1 MKTKNIIALLS
12 LVAVVFVSCDRS
24 VEFQHE
30 TFATFSNNSYSVE
43 ETVGQVT
50 IPVEIY
56 NPTGAEVQVSVAI
69 QAGNAVE
76 GTDYEVV
83 SPSAGILTFSGEQ
96 NKADVVL
103 NIISHEGTF
112 TGAKTFAVQIQS
124 LTEGLSVGS
133 FNLASVTIVDIDH
146 PLAKYIGK
154 WSSTLT
160 SAFNGSAQST
170 TINIVADPDD
180 ETYTKLFVDGGMAPY
195 VTGATGAKP
204 QFEAVQTETGF
215 KILAGQP
222 VGYNDVTLYGFDAAF
237 EYFGYDIE
245 FALDADGNL
254 CALNGFGSH
263 SAAAGGFYEA
273 YLPAVFTKAK

>member
-1 MKTKNIIALLS
+1 MKTKNIIALLA
-12 LVAVVFVSCDRS
+12 LVAAFSVSCDRK
-24 VEFQHE
+24 VEYQHE

-69 QAGNAVE
+69 QSENAVE
-76 GTDYEVV
+76 GADYEVV
-83 SPSAGILTFSGEQ
+83 TPSSGILSFSGEQ
-96 NKADVVL
+96 NKAEVVI
-103 NIISHEGTF
+103 NIIAHEGTF
-112 TGAKTFAVQIQS
+112 TGAKDFTVQIAS
-124 LTEGLSVGS
+124 LSDGLSVGAY
-133 FNLASVTIVDIDH
+133 NQANVTIVDIDH
-146 PLAKYIGK
+146 PLARYIGK

-160 SAFNGSAQST
+160 SAFDGSAQST
-170 TINIVADPDD
+170 TINISADPNDD
-180 ETYTKLFVDGGMAPY
+180 TYTKLFVDGGMSPY
-195 VTGATGAKP
+195 VTGASGAKP
-204 QFEAVQTETGF
+204 QFEAVQTEAGF

-222 VGYNDVTLYGFDAAF
+222 VGYNDVMLYGFDAAF

-254 CALNGFGSH
+254 CALNGFGSF

-273 YLPAVFTKAK
+273 YAPAVFTKAK